1 MFPRRP
7 KRVVRQAEGGDDI
20 VDVAVRVV
28 VGSAL
33 DAALDAALDTVG
45 DTVEGVEGGVEG
57 TLEGGAE
64 GTLEDGVEDTLEV
77 DVECTLGGAAVAA
90 GAAADNTQSHCLPA
104 KVDGRDSV
112 RTSMSTYE
120 KAPGCGRE
128 KTHDQSES
136 IGQSSWDE

>member
-1 MFPRRP
+1 M
-7 KRVVRQAEGGDDI
+7 G
-20 VDVAVRVV
+20 VAVRVV
-28 VGSAL
+28 VGS
-33 DAALDAALDTVG
+33 ALDAALDTVG
-45 DTVEGVEGGVEG
+45 DTVEGVEGSVEG

-64 GTLEDGVEDTLEV
+64 GTLEVGAEDTLEV
-77 DVECTLGGAAVAA
+77 DVECTLEGAAVAA

-120 KAPGCGRE
+120 KVPGCERE